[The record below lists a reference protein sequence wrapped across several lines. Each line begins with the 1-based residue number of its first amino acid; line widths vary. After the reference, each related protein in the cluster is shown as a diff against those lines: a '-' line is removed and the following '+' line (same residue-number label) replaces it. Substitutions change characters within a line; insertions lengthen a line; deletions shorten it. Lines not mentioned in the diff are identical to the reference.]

1 MIVDVKLLAVLAL
14 PLAYF
19 FALLQLAFW
28 LRHRQRRV
36 YLHWAMVNGVSAL
49 GATLLV
55 ARTVAPLWVTTSLAN
70 TVLVAALFM
79 QWASMARF
87 AGREPPLAIFGLVT
101 AAFFIAFQSLWSI
114 TDDLGMRILLASM
127 ASAILNA
134 CVAYELLRGQQQLRL
149 QTRAFLASVFALHA
163 LFYLF
168 RAATAVTLDGD
179 RDFLQANG
187 IQNLTV
193 MVAAIKLIAWN
204 TGALL
209 MVREH
214 ARKAG

>member
-19 FALLQLAFW
+19 FALLQFSFW

-36 YLHWAMVNGVSAL
+36 YLHWAIVNGVSAL

-55 ARTVAPLWVTTSLAN
+55 ARAVAPIWVTTSLAN
-70 TVLVAALFM
+70 TVLVAAAFL

-87 AGREPPLAIFGLVT
+87 AGRTPPLAIFALFTV
-101 AAFFIAFQSLWSI
+101 AFFIAFQGLWSI

-127 ASAILNA
+127 TSAILNA
-134 CVAYELLRGQQQLRL
+134 CVAYELLRSQQQLRL

-168 RAATAVTLDGD
+168 RSATAVTLDGYS
-179 RDFLQANG
+179 DFLQANG

-214 ARKAG
+214 ARKAA